1 MSNNGNYS
9 GRSMV
14 AAALPASI
22 PANPHRR
29 YIAVVA
35 SADVTVTISGGE
47 PFTIASGTVWAPIP
61 ACINDLAFSGAGT
74 LITG

>member
-1 MSNNGNYS
+1 MSNGNYS

-14 AAALPASI
+14 SVAIPASI
-22 PANPHRR
+22 PANPQRR

-35 SADVTVTISGGE
+35 ATAVVVTISGGE
-47 PFTIASGTVWAPIP
+47 PFTVASGTVWAPIP
-61 ACINDLAFSGAGT
+61 ACINDLAFTGSGT